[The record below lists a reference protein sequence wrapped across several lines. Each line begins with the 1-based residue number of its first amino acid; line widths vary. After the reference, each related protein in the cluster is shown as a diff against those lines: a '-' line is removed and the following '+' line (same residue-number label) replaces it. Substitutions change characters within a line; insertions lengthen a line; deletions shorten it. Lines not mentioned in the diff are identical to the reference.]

1 MMRKHI
7 SNIIITALLLV
18 LIFSIQ
24 RCSYNKRIADDNA
37 AALTDTVKYYT
48 NALGTQTASVKTLQ
62 VDKAGLKTLLLDKD
76 KELTML
82 ASEFAK
88 LNNVVKADTELRI
101 DTITVA
107 YNDAL
112 PYNFER
118 SGRVLDKW
126 YSFGY
131 SSNQNGFKID
141 SLKVPNSITIITG
154 SKRKWFLGEETIT
167 TDVTNT
173 NPYVTI
179 TNVKAAE
186 ITLPA
191 PWYKKWYVWLAVGA
205 VGGFAAAK

>member
-1 MMRKHI
+1 MKKYI
-7 SNIIITALLLV
+7 PYIIIATLAVALFL
-18 LIFSIQ
+18 SIE

-37 AALTDTVKYYT
+37 SALTDTVKYYT
-48 NALGTQTASVKTLQ
+48 NRLGTQTASIKTLQ
-62 VDKAGLKTLLLDKD
+62 VNKAGLNTLLLDKD
-76 KELTML
+76 KELAAL

-88 LNNVVKADTELRI
+88 LKSVVKADTELRI

-112 PYNFER
+112 RYNFER
-118 SGRVLDKW
+118 SGRVVGEW

-191 PWYKKWYVWLAVGA
+191 PWYKKWYVWLTVGA

>member
-1 MMRKHI
+1 MRKHI
-7 SNIIITALLLV
+7 SNIIIAALLLA
-18 LIFSIQ
+18 LIFSIE
-24 RCSYNKRIADDNA
+24 RCSYNKRIGDDNA

-48 NALGTQTASVKTLQ
+48 NTLGTQTASVKTLQ
-62 VDKAGLKTLLLDKD
+62 VDKAGLNTLLLDKD
-76 KELTML
+76 KELAAL

-101 DTITVA
+101 DTITVT

-112 PYNFER
+112 RYNFER
-118 SGRVLDKW
+118 SGCVLDKW